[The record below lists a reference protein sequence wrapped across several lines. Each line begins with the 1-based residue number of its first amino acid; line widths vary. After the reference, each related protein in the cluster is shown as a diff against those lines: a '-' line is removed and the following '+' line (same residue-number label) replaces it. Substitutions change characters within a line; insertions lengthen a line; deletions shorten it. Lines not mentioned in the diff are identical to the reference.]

1 MKKFKSIYLTAFG
14 TALLLTACNKQ
25 LDLKPFQSVGQDV
38 AILTSTDVQIT
49 LVGAYNRLALSGT
62 YGGGN
67 FLQPDLMATQT
78 IIDWQGTFQD
88 LSQMVAQT
96 ITNDNGFVEGMW
108 LSSYQAINQANN
120 VIANLDKV
128 DAASKA
134 SYEGQAKF
142 IRGILYFNLAEMY
155 GKSYNDGSPAT
166 NLAVPIVLTPT
177 TVVDESSKVP
187 RATVEAVYQQA
198 ITDLTDAQNL
208 LPAGN
213 TFYATKNAATAML
226 ARIYLQKGD
235 YANARDAANTVIASN
250 RYSLVT
256 PYTAEFPY
264 PAQIH
269 VDNTTEDI
277 FAVQVTA
284 QQGTNGL
291 NTYYASPDDSGRGD
305 IIVRDNFL
313 AEFEPDDQRAAIY
326 TEDSDG
332 ILRVGKFSNVYGNV
346 RVVRLAEMYLIR
358 AEANQ
363 RLGTA
368 IGATPAADI
377 TTIRNR
383 AGLGNVAAVTLADIL
398 KERRLELAFE
408 GGFFLHDAKRLQQS
422 VGALP
427 YNSPKLVFPVPLREI
442 NANSA
447 LVQNEGY

>member
-1 MKKFKSIYLTAFG
+1 MKKFKSIYLTALS
-14 TALLLTACNKQ
+14 TAFLLTACNKQ

-49 LVGAYNRLALSGT
+49 LVGAYNRLALSGS

-67 FLQPDLMATQT
+67 FIQPDLMATQT
-78 IIDWQGTFQD
+78 LIDWQGTFQD
-88 LSQMVAQT
+88 LTQMVAQT

-108 LSSYQAINQANN
+108 LGAYQAINQANN
-120 VIANLDKV
+120 VIANIDKA
-128 DAASKA
+128 DAAQKNRM
-134 SYEGQAKF
+134 EGEAKF

-155 GKSYNDGSPAT
+155 GKSYNDGTPST

-177 TVVDESSKVP
+177 KVVDESAKVP

-198 ITDLTDAQNL
+198 IKDLTDAQTL
-208 LPAGN
+208 LPVSN
-213 TFYATKNAATAML
+213 SFYATKNAATAML

-235 YANARDAANTVIASN
+235 YASAVAAANTVINSG
-250 RYSLVT
+250 RYSLVGT
-256 PYTAEFPY
+256 YTDEFPY
-264 PAQIH
+264 PAQVH

-277 FAVQVTA
+277 FAIQVTA
-284 QQGTNGL
+284 QQGSNGL

-305 IIVRDNFL
+305 VIVRDNFL
-313 AEFEPDDQRAAIY
+313 AEFDPDDERAAIY

-332 ILRVGKFSNVYGNV
+332 VIRVGKFNNVYGNV
-346 RVVRLAEMYLIR
+346 RVIRLAEMYLIR
-358 AEANQ
+358 AEANFK
-363 RLGTA
+363 LGSVVGTA
-368 IGATPAADI
+368 PVNDVNR
-377 TTIRNR
+377 IRAR
-383 AGLGNVAAVTLADIL
+383 AGLNPLATVALADIL

-408 GGFFLHDAKRLQQS
+408 GGFFLHDAKRLKQD

-427 YNSPKLVFPVPLREI
+427 YSSRKLVFPVPLREI